1 MPVTNYKLVCTY
13 AFLECQIYQTS
24 RVINTVNQ
32 TARGERAREKKIKL
46 EPSNKRITSEWN
58 YRRELGVGREGWLR
72 AGKALPR
79 LSCASSNH
87 LRQVVSEFATP
98 APDKTD

>member
-1 MPVTNYKLVCTY
+1 M
-13 AFLECQIYQTS
+13 
-24 RVINTVNQ
+24 INTVNQ

-58 YRRELGVGREGWLR
+58 YRRGLGVGREGRLR
-72 AGKALPR
+72 AEEALPR

-87 LRQVVSEFATP
+87 LRRVMSELATP